1 MAEVR
6 GLPFCEERP
15 LPAGGLLV
23 RLGGR
28 ARPATITREAL
39 RDIRR
44 ALASWEGR
52 RELRWLAFASA
63 NPTTFLA
70 GADFRELEALSPAEA
85 LGFAAFGQ
93 ETLSLMRQSRLWL
106 VAIVEGACMGGGL
119 DFALACDYRI
129 ATPKARFAHP
139 GTRLGFFTGWG
150 GTSALPRLSGAGI
163 PALLSGEV
171 LAAKDALKLG
181 WIEEVS
187 SEPLSRTCRRARQSA
202 AADLALIKQAARA
215 SALPLSLRIPFCRR
229 LAEHA
234 RAARETQPPQ
244 RHKGLGGET

>member
-15 LPAGGLLV
+15 LPAGGLLI
-23 RLGGR
+23 RLGGK
-28 ARPATITREAL
+28 ARPATVTREAL
-39 RDIRR
+39 RNIRQ
-44 ALASWEGR
+44 ALVSWEER

-70 GADFRELEALSPAEA
+70 GADFRELEALSPAGA
-85 LGFAAFGQ
+85 LAFAALGQ
-93 ETLSLMRQSRLWL
+93 ETFSLMRQSRLWL

-119 DFALACDYRI
+119 DFSLACDYRI
-129 ATPKARFAHP
+129 ATPKARFSHP

-150 GTSALPRLSGAGI
+150 GTAALPPRSGAGI

-171 LAAKDALKLG
+171 VAARDALKLG

-202 AADLALIKQAARA
+202 AADLALLKQSARA
-215 SALPLSLRIPFCRR
+215 SELPLSLRIPFCRR

-234 RAARETQPPQ
+234 RVVREMQSPPSQ
-244 RHKGLGGET
+244 QEE